1 MVEPT
6 GVPARIEARS
16 PTTVHTTEKAA
27 EKIIT
32 DLKLLKSRIAESAG
46 KIINAEIR
54 SEPTRFIASTMITAM
69 VTAIKKLY
77 APHFYSRCF
86 GKAFIKSNGKNLVIK
101 HAENNYYGY
110 RQCNT

>member
-16 PTTVHTTEKAA
+16 PTTVHTTENAA

-54 SEPTRFIASTMITAM
+54 SEPTRFIASTIITAM

-77 APHFYSRCF
+77 APTFIPVALAKLSSKVTAKSCYKTSR
-86 GKAFIKSNGKNLVIK
+86 K
-101 HAENNYYGY
+101 
-110 RQCNT
+110 

>member
-46 KIINAEIR
+46 KIIRN
-54 SEPTRFIASTMITAM
+54 
-69 VTAIKKLY
+69 KK
-77 APHFYSRCF
+77 
-86 GKAFIKSNGKNLVIK
+86 
-101 HAENNYYGY
+101 
-110 RQCNT
+110 